1 MKVRF
6 YISNIYFLFF
16 IFGSLFSQ
24 ENQEIL
30 VSKIE
35 IEGNNRTKTEI
46 ILREIEFATGDTIPL
61 TVFEDKVERSKENL
75 TNTSLF
81 NLVSINYSQSSENEV
96 FVFVKLVE
104 RWYILPFGAYSL
116 MEGGLGSWWQNKN
129 WRHLALHGYVKDY
142 NFLGRRQQLLSRLS
156 IGYEQSV
163 GLTYYIPY
171 INESKT
177 LGLMFDGRASWQKV
191 IPTHTVDYKYRYT
204 RNEGQRL
211 LRSYYLSTSL
221 VYRPAYRVT
230 EQFSVSYYNL
240 NFSDTLMMANPSI
253 SSRNNIQY
261 VNLFSKFKMD
271 YRDDKA
277 YPLKG
282 FYYDLI
288 ASYSGL
294 SLLKDEVFMG
304 AYLQTNFR
312 FYKPL
317 TENFYWASG
326 INLSTSKYQNDVSY
340 LGQEI
345 GSSGNEMR
353 GFELYRI
360 PAKNFAII
368 KNNLKWNFLPKRY
381 YKIPFIQYEKISL
394 IHFAAYLNLFA
405 DIATYQSDYR
415 RSFFSHENISPKY
428 IYTLGAGLDLVSY
441 YDIVFRMEASRNYLF
456 NQWGF
461 FVHLKS
467 SI

>member
-1 MKVRF
+1 MKVKF
-6 YISNIYFLFF
+6 YISNIFFLFF

-46 ILREIEFATGDTIPL
+46 VLREIEFVAGDTILL
-61 TVFEDKVERSKENL
+61 TVFEDRLERSKENL

-81 NLVSINYSQSSENEV
+81 NFVSIDYNLISESEV

-116 MEGGLGSWWQNKN
+116 MEGDLNTWWQEKN
-129 WRHLALHGYVKDY
+129 MNHIAIHGHLLDF
-142 NFLGRRQQLLSRLS
+142 NFKGRREQVLGRFSL
-156 IGYEQSV
+156 GYDRSL
-163 GLTYYIPY
+163 GLTYYVPY
-171 INESKT
+171 INENKT
-177 LGLMFDGRASWQKV
+177 LGLMLDGRFSWQKV
-191 IPTHTVDYKYRYT
+191 LASHTQDYKYQYLK
-204 RNEGQRL
+204 NDNNFL
-211 LRSYYLSTSL
+211 LKSGYLSASL
-221 VYRPAYRVT
+221 VYRPAFRMT

-240 NFSDTLMMANPSI
+240 YFSDTLLANNPAF
-253 SSRNNIQY
+253 SRQKNMQY
-261 VNLFSKFKMD
+261 INLFSKFKVD
-271 YRDDKA
+271 YRDDKS
-277 YPLKG
+277 YPLNG
-282 FYYDLI
+282 FYFDFM

-294 SLLKDEVFMG
+294 KLLKDEVFLG

-326 INLSTSKYQNDVSY
+326 INLSTSKYQNYVSY

-345 GSSGNEMR
+345 GSSGNEIR

-360 PAKNFAII
+360 PATHFAVL
-368 KNNLKWNFLPKRY
+368 KNNLKWNFLPKVNF
-381 YKIPFIQYEKISL
+381 KLPFIKYEKISL

-405 DIATYQSDYR
+405 DIATYQNDYR
-415 RSFFSHENISPKY
+415 RSFFSSENISPKY
-428 IYTLGAGLDLVSY
+428 IYSLGAGLDMVSY
-441 YDIVFRMEASRNYLF
+441 YDIVFRMEASKNFLF